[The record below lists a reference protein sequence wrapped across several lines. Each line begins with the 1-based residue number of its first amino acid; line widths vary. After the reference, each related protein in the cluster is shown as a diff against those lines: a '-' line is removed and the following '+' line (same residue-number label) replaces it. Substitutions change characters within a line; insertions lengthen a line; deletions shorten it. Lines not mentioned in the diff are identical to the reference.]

1 MIYVFDFETAGEG
14 AYTADNKLKTVL
26 PLERGLTYKLDIV
39 FPPGPAHLLHVQI
52 RDAIHPVWPTNADAD
67 FAGDNATI
75 IFEDEYPLLE
85 PPYQLEAWTWNL
97 DDTYPHRVIIRIGIK
112 SPEKEEV
119 ERLESLYIRLPISCE
134 V

>member
-14 AYTADNKLKTVL
+14 VYTADNKLKTVL

-52 RDAIHPVWPTNADAD
+52 RDAIHSVWPTNTDAD
-67 FAGDNATI
+67 FAADRETI
-75 IFEDEYPLLE
+75 TFNDEYPILE
-85 PPYQLEAWTWNL
+85 PPYQLEAYTWNL
-97 DDTYPHRVIIRIGIK
+97 DDTYTHRVIIRIGIK
-112 SPEKEEV
+112 SLKKEAV
-119 ERLESLYIRLPISCE
+119 ERLEPLYLRLPLIYE

>member
-26 PLERGLTYKLDIV
+26 PLERGLTYKIDIV

-52 RDAIHPVWPTNADAD
+52 RDAIHPVWPANTDAD
-67 FAGDNATI
+67 FAGDNEVIT
-75 IFEDEYPLLE
+75 FEDEYPLLE
-85 PPYQLEAWTWNL
+85 PPYQLEVHTWNL

-112 SPEKEEV
+112 SPEKEEI
-119 ERLESLYIRLPISCE
+119 ERLEPLYMRLP
-134 V
+134 VYYRV

>member
-26 PLERGLTYKLDIV
+26 PLEKGLTYKLDIV

-67 FAGDNATI
+67 FAGDNETI
-75 IFEDEYPLLE
+75 TFEDEYPILE

-97 DDTYPHRVIIRIGIK
+97 DDTHNHRVIIRIGIK
-112 SPEKEEV
+112 SPEKKEP
-119 ERLESLYIRLPISCE
+119 ERLEPLYMRLPISYE